1 MSLLFVK
8 VREEIE
14 VSLWNGLGTFFHWIS
29 VGIGFLVPVT
39 GLVAFFL
46 REKIKQRLAR
56 SVALELEKERA
67 ELARDQ
73 LKYSSELQREMEA
86 YRVSLIAEGERIKA
100 QQQIRTAVA
109 LRIAEKRYTALSD
122 INKAMASLHYDVS
135 VLLDLPQDMSAVGYK
150 ERWRKQVSAL
160 VEARV
165 MRDECAAFLSPTMLE
180 RCYALTR
187 SVAAGLNS
195 RKAVGDELIGT
206 ESQTRKDIDSAF
218 KEWRGQVD
226 TEFKHLEVA

>member
-1 MSLLFVK
+1 MSLLFAK
-8 VREEIE
+8 IREEIS
-14 VSLWNGLGTFFHWIS
+14 VPLWSGLGTVLHWLS
-29 VGIGFLVPVT
+29 VSIGLLVPVT

-122 INKAMASLHYDVS
+122 INKAMASLHYDVT
-135 VLLDLPQDMSAVGYK
+135 VLLDSSQDMSEVGYK
-150 ERWRKQVSAL
+150 EKWRKQASAII
-160 VEARV
+160 EARV
-165 MRDECAAFLSPTMLE
+165 LKDELASFLSPTMLE
-180 RCYALTR
+180 RCSALTK
-187 SVAAGLNS
+187 SVATGMSS
-195 RKAVGDELIGT
+195 RMKVDDERIAAD
-206 ESQTRKDIDSAF
+206 SQIRKDIDSAF

-226 TEFKHLEVA
+226 VEFKNLEVA